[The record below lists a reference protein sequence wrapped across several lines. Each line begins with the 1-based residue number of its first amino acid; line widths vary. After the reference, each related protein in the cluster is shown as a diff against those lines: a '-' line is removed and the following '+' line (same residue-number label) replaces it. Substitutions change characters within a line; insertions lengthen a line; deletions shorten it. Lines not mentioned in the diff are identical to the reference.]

1 MRTSTMIAAMTAA
14 TLLAG
19 HADAQQAKNTPD
31 EIICAVTNTCD
42 APPPPV
48 NGKIKVGDEK
58 AFSLAKPSGARPA
71 AAPAPA
77 VAARA
82 DAPIRRRPAPVRQA
96 ARRSGSG
103 LDMLVTFN
111 MGSAEMTP
119 QAKAEARAFAAA
131 MKSPQLAPMRFA
143 IEGHTDA
150 VGSRELNR
158 DLSQR
163 RAQSVVDYLVAQ
175 GVDAQRL
182 DARGFGFD
190 KPKAGL
196 TPRAAGNRR
205 VEFVRQS

>member
-1 MRTSTMIAAMTAA
+1 MRASTMIVTMTAA
-14 TLLAG
+14 TLFAAG
-19 HADAQQAKNTPD
+19 ADAQQAKNTPD

-58 AFSLAKPSGARPA
+58 AFSLARPSGARPA
-71 AAPAPA
+71 AAP
-77 VAARA
+77 VAATVRA
-82 DAPIRRRPAPVRQA
+82 DAPVRRRPDATRQP

-111 MGSAEMTP
+111 MGSADMTP

-150 VGSRELNR
+150 VGNREFNR

-163 RAQSVVDYLVAQ
+163 RAQSVVDYLVTQ
-175 GVDAQRL
+175 GVEAQRL

-190 KPKAGL
+190 KPKPGL

-205 VEFVRQS
+205 VEFVREG